1 MRFNDAYII
10 CIETISVHAFRSD
23 AKLKP
28 FQMRFMF
35 TGFLLRRTHSQQI
48 NRTLKLGFYIWKFGN
63 GIFSKSVY
71 ASFKLITK
79 TNK

>member
-35 TGFLLRRTHSQQI
+35 TGVSVFFIGFSLYSNQRFMDVFGLLFIISSQKTH
-48 NRTLKLGFYIWKFGN
+48 
-63 GIFSKSVY
+63 
-71 ASFKLITK
+71 
-79 TNK
+79 

>member
-35 TGFLLRRTHSQQI
+35 TGRGDEYS
-48 NRTLKLGFYIWKFGN
+48 KLYHLVKAN
-63 GIFSKSVY
+63 ENNLSKSFGVHN
-71 ASFKLITK
+71 L
-79 TNK
+79 

>member
-35 TGFLLRRTHSQQI
+35 TG
-48 NRTLKLGFYIWKFGN
+48 N
-63 GIFSKSVY
+63 
-71 ASFKLITK
+71 A
-79 TNK
+79 NKGKYFRKDQF